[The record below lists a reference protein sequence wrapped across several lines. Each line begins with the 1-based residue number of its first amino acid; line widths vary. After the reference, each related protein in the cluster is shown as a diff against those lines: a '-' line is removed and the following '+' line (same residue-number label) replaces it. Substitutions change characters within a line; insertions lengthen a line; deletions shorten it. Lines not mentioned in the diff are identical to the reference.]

1 MKDKNKNQDK
11 NKSQNKDK
19 NSRNKAAKS
28 NLLFFGDYFRS
39 KNKQPVATG
48 REELTED
55 SGATSNVVEMKN
67 YFQKKSSTSLEKSGQ
82 ESEAKILEFPMQ
94 IKKEDQAVEEKSSQE
109 MLAPVISLTNYKS
122 KKQQQQKLSFKTQHW
137 VAAAMLA
144 VFSVT
149 MFYPFLDPKVAPVAK
164 ESQESLRNIAKE
176 KKISIATYLIQSFKY
191 SKRAPAS
198 GGSMEYANN
207 NSISMKYSG
216 SQVDELE
223 YRYKRSP
230 NSSKKEMTLKDYVKN
245 LNSINLIKGKP
256 ALPED
261 QF

>member
-11 NKSQNKDK
+11 NQSQNKDK
-19 NSRNKAAKS
+19 NSRNKAPKS

-48 REELTED
+48 REELAED
-55 SGATSNVVEMKN
+55 SGTRSNIVEMKN

-82 ESEAKILEFPMQ
+82 ESEATILEFPMQ

-109 MLAPVISLTNYKS
+109 MLAPVISLASYKS
-122 KKQQQQKLSFKTQHW
+122 KKQQQKLSFKTQHW

-149 MFYPFLDPKVAPVAK
+149 VFYPFLNLKQGSMAK
-164 ESQESLRNIAKE
+164 ESTQNQIRGL
-176 KKISIATYLIQSFKY
+176 
-191 SKRAPAS
+191 AS
-198 GGSMEYANN
+198 DIPSEDG

-216 SQVDELE
+216 SQVDQLE